1 MTVPDPLTL
10 ERQVC
15 FALTVASRGIV
26 SAYKPVLDPLGIT
39 HPQYLV
45 LLALWEHRS
54 LDLSSLAKMLHQEAS
69 TLSPLLKRLE
79 AQGLARRQRSAAD
92 ERRLEITLTPA
103 GEALRERAEQVPLE
117 MARRL
122 RMTPEELTELHLAMV
137 ELIAASQRSLDDPAP
152 ELAPALAP
160 RPARAPE
167 SAPGP

>member
-1 MTVPDPLTL
+1 MIRAQINDTPRDGICENGDMSTPDPLTL

-45 LLALWEHRS
+45 MLALWEHRT
-54 LDLSSLAKMLHQEAS
+54 LDLSTLAKLLHQEAS

-79 AQGLARRQRSAAD
+79 TQGLARRQRSAAD
-92 ERRLEITLTPA
+92 ERRLEITLTPE
-103 GEALRERAEQVPLE
+103 GEALRARAEQVPIE

-122 RMTPEELTELHLAMV
+122 RMTPAELTALHRAML
-137 ELIAASQRSLDDPAP
+137 ELIDASQRSL
-152 ELAPALAP
+152 E
-160 RPARAPE
+160 E
-167 SAPGP
+167 PGE

>member
-1 MTVPDPLTL
+1 MVRARINDTPRDGICENGGMSRTDPLTL

-45 LLALWEHRS
+45 MLALWEHRT
-54 LDLSSLAKMLHQEAS
+54 LDLSTLAKLLHQEAS

-79 AQGLARRQRSAAD
+79 TQGLARRQRSSAD
-92 ERRLEITLTPA
+92 ERRLEITLTPE
-103 GEALRERAEQVPLE
+103 GEALRTRAEQVPIE

-122 RMTPEELTELHLAMV
+122 KMTPEELTALHRSML
-137 ELIAASQRSLDDPAP
+137 ELIEASQRSL
-152 ELAPALAP
+152 E
-160 RPARAPE
+160 E
-167 SAPGP
+167 SQD